1 MKRLVAAVAAV
12 GASAGLVCSAPAG
25 AAPVI
30 ACKSAPTAVVAMIN
44 AAFTDGEELVNS
56 QSVDGPDSMTYIGGN
71 IDKAGSRESSGDVWL
86 LSDGVLYALSS
97 DARRRTMLPDGRDL
111 ASAGDDYGSE
121 LINCVGRAD
130 SAG

>member
-1 MKRLVAAVAAV
+1 
-12 GASAGLVCSAPAG
+12 
-25 AAPVI
+25 
-30 ACKSAPTAVVAMIN
+30 MIN